1 MATDAFAAAL
11 GTIEKKIGK
20 AIKPVNQNLLCKKL
34 ITDSPRLNYEYGGGI
49 KIGCFHRYMGPES
62 GGKSTICTY
71 IAGQFQKHLAE
82 QHPDLADHKKVVY
95 LDFERSFDPDH
106 ASENGLNTRSVI
118 DDNGKYDPEGVFV
131 LLQPDNLEDGAIALE
146 EMIKTN
152 TVAVV
157 IFDSESMAPTRTVMQ
172 DEFNKANFGSGAKA
186 LKEFCNRFNILCANY
201 NTTMFVISQERAQMQ
216 AMSHAIATT
225 GGYALKYVAST
236 LNRVRKI
243 ENLTEGSKI
252 VGIHMQVRN
261 YKNKTGIPFREC
273 EMDLYYKGGFDS
285 TGEFVDFLFE
295 FADDPRLLKHVDCR
309 SRGYYNSKTVYGWN
323 YHGKDSFVEAINNG
337 DVPAVQWDAIKNAI
351 QDIISHEI
359 EGQEFTGDE
368 DQLAEQ
374 ELTKEKAEELSNA
387 EIEKEEEELKKKT
400 KMKKVDTEEV
410 AQLAAEAAAEA

>member
-11 GTIEKKIGK
+11 GTIQKKIGN
-20 AIKPVNQNLLCKKL
+20 AVKPVNQNLLCKKL

-82 QHPDLADHKKVVY
+82 QHPDLADHDIVVY
-95 LDFERSFDPDH
+95 MDFERSFDPDH
-106 ASENGLNTRSVI
+106 AQENGLNVTSI
-118 DDNGKYDPEGVFV
+118 YDEDGKYNKDGKFV
-131 LLQPDNLEDGAIALE
+131 LLQPDCLEDGALALE

-152 TVAVV
+152 RVAVV

-201 NTTMFVISQERAQMQ
+201 NTTMFVISQERAQMA

-285 TGEFVDFLFE
+285 TGEFVDFLGE
-295 FADDPRLLKHVDCR
+295 FAEDPRLLKFIDCR
-309 SRGYYNSKTVYGWN
+309 SKGYYNAKNTFGWN
-323 YHGKDSFVEAINNG
+323 FHGKGSFVEAINNG
-337 DVPAVQWDAIKNAI
+337 EVKPAEWEAIKNAI

-359 EGQEFTGDE
+359 EGREFVGDE
-368 DQLAEQ
+368 DQIIEQNLTEELAEK
-374 ELTKEKAEELSNA
+374 LSKAEIDA
-387 EIEKEEEELKKKT
+387 EEDEAKNKTTFVKEE
-400 KMKKVDTEEV
+400 
-410 AQLAAEAAAEA
+410 

>member
-11 GTIEKKIGK
+11 GTIQKKIGN
-20 AIKPVNQNLLCKKL
+20 AVKPVNQNLLCKKL

-82 QHPDLADHKKVVY
+82 QHPDLADHDIVVY
-95 LDFERSFDPDH
+95 MDFERSFDPDH
-106 ASENGLNTRSVI
+106 AQENGLNVTSI
-118 DDNGKYDPEGVFV
+118 YDEDGKYNKNGKFV
-131 LLQPDNLEDGAIALE
+131 LLQPDCLEDGALALE

-152 TVAVV
+152 RVAVV

-201 NTTMFVISQERAQMQ
+201 NTTMFVISQERAQMA

-285 TGEFVDFLFE
+285 TGEFVDFLGE
-295 FADDPRLLKHVDCR
+295 FAEDPRLLKFIDCR
-309 SRGYYNSKTVYGWN
+309 SKGYYNAKNTFGWN
-323 YHGKDSFVEAINNG
+323 FHGKGSFVEAINNG
-337 DVPAVQWDAIKNAI
+337 EVKPAEWEAIKNAI

-359 EGQEFTGDE
+359 EGREFVGDE
-368 DQLAEQ
+368 DQIIEQNLTEELAE
-374 ELTKEKAEELSNA
+374 KLSNA
-387 EIEKEEEELKKKT
+387 EIDAEEDEAKNKTTFVKEE
-400 KMKKVDTEEV
+400 
-410 AQLAAEAAAEA
+410 

>member
-1 MATDAFAAAL
+1 MTMDNLFKKVGFSYSEMTPWEFYDISDKKLYTASYN
-11 GTIEKKIGK
+11 EKTSK
-20 AIKPVNQNLLCKKL
+20 VEKKL
-34 ITDSPRLNYEYGGGI
+34 IKGITYKGEYDIYEVRT
-49 KIGCFHRYMGPES
+49 KS
-62 GGKSTICTY
+62 GDVLLKGS
-71 IAGQFQKHLAE
+71 
-82 QHPDLADHKKVVY
+82 
-95 LDFERSFDPDH
+95 PDH
-106 ASENGLNTRSVI
+106 RIYDVLKKDYVKLKDAETISLLNRNGETIDAVTVSTGVKGPIVDISVEGNENYFS
-118 DDNGKYDPEGVFV
+118 NGV
-131 LLQPDNLEDGAIALE
+131 L
-146 EMIKTN
+146 
-152 TVAVV
+152 
-157 IFDSESMAPTRTVMQ
+157 
-172 DEFNKANFGSGAKA
+172 
-186 LKEFCNRFNILCANY
+186 
-201 NTTMFVISQERAQMQ
+201 
-216 AMSHAIATT
+216 SHNT

-337 DVPAVQWDAIKNAI
+337 DVPAVQWNAIKDAI

-387 EIEKEEEELKKKT
+387 EIEKEEGELKKKT
-400 KMKKVDTEEV
+400 RMKKVDTEEV

>member
-11 GTIEKKIGK
+11 GTIQKKIGN

-82 QHPDLADHKKVVY
+82 QHPDLADHDIVVY
-95 LDFERSFDPDH
+95 MDFERSFDPDH
-106 ASENGLNTRSVI
+106 AHENGLNVTSMY
-118 DDNGKYDPEGVFV
+118 DEDGKYNKDGKFV
-131 LLQPDNLEDGAIALE
+131 LLQPDCLEDGALALE

-152 TVAVV
+152 RVSVV

-172 DEFNKANFGSGAKA
+172 DEFNKATFGAGAKA

-201 NTTMFVISQERAQMQ
+201 NTTMFVISQERAQMAQ
-216 AMSHAIATT
+216 MSHAIATT

-285 TGEFVDFLFE
+285 TGEFVDFLYE
-295 FADDPRLLKHVDCR
+295 FAEDPRLLKLVDCR
-309 SRGYYNSKTVYGWN
+309 SKGYYNSKNTFGWN
-323 YHGKDSFVEAINNG
+323 FHGKDAFVAAINNG
-337 DVPAVQWDAIKNAI
+337 EVKPTEWEQIKQTI
-351 QDIISHEI
+351 QDII
-359 EGQEFTGDE
+359 
-368 DQLAEQ
+368 
-374 ELTKEKAEELSNA
+374 
-387 EIEKEEEELKKKT
+387 
-400 KMKKVDTEEV
+400 
-410 AQLAAEAAAEA
+410 

>member
-11 GTIEKKIGK
+11 GTIQKKIGN

-34 ITDSPRLNYEYGGGI
+34 ITDSPRLNYEYGGGV
-49 KIGCFHRYMGPES
+49 KIGCFHRYIGPES
-62 GGKSTICTY
+62 GGKSTICIY
-71 IAGQFQKHLAE
+71 IAGQFQQHLAE
-82 QHPDLADHKKVVY
+82 QHPDLADHNVVVY
-95 LDFERSFDPDH
+95 MDFERSFDPDH
-106 ASENGLNTRSVI
+106 AKDNGLDVTSI
-118 DDNGKYDPEGVFV
+118 FTEDGKYNPDGKFC
-131 LLQPDNLEDGAIALE
+131 LLQPDNLEDGAAALE

-152 TVAVV
+152 RVSVV

-201 NTTMFVISQERAQMQ
+201 NTTMFVISQERAQMNT
-216 AMSHAIATT
+216 MSHAISTT

-285 TGEFVDFLFE
+285 TGEFIDFLYE
-295 FADDPRLLKHVDCR
+295 FSEDPRMLALIDCR
-309 SRGYYNSKTVYGWN
+309 SKGYYKSEKFGFS
-323 YHGKDSFVEAINNG
+323 YHGKNAFNEAIKSG
-337 DVPAVQWDAIKNAI
+337 EVSADAWEQIKAAV

-359 EGQEFTGDE
+359 EGKEFVGDE
-368 DQLAEQ
+368 DQIEEQ
-374 ELTKEKAEELSNA
+374 NFENTGENL
-387 EIEKEEEELKKKT
+387 
-400 KMKKVDTEEV
+400 D
-410 AQLAAEAAAEA
+410 

>member
-11 GTIEKKIGK
+11 GTIQKKIGN
-20 AIKPVNQNLLCKKL
+20 AVKPVNQNLLCKKL

-82 QHPDLADHKKVVY
+82 QHPELADHDIVVY
-95 LDFERSFDPDH
+95 MDFERSFDPDH
-106 ASENGLNTRSVI
+106 AQENGLNVTSI
-118 DDNGKYDPEGVFV
+118 YDEDGKYNKDGKFV
-131 LLQPDNLEDGAIALE
+131 LLQPDCLEDGALALE

-152 TVAVV
+152 RVAVV

-201 NTTMFVISQERAQMQ
+201 NTTMFVISQERAQMA

-285 TGEFVDFLFE
+285 TGEFVDFLGE
-295 FADDPRLLKHVDCR
+295 FAEDPRLLKYIDCR
-309 SRGYYNSKTVYGWN
+309 SKGYYNAKTTFGWN
-323 YHGKDSFVEAINNG
+323 YHGKGSFVEAINNG
-337 DVPAVQWDAIKNAI
+337 EVKPEEWEAIKNAI

-359 EGQEFTGDE
+359 EGREFVGDE
-368 DQLAEQ
+368 EQ
-374 ELTKEKAEELSNA
+374 IIEQNLTEEKAEELSKA
-387 EIEKEEEELKKKT
+387 EIAAEEEEAKNKT
-400 KMKKVDTEEV
+400 TFVKEE
-410 AQLAAEAAAEA
+410 

>member
-11 GTIEKKIGK
+11 GTIQKKIGN
-20 AIKPVNQNLLCKKL
+20 AVKPVNQNLLCKKL

-82 QHPDLADHKKVVY
+82 QHPDLADHDIVVY
-95 LDFERSFDPDH
+95 MDFERSFDPDH
-106 ASENGLNTRSVI
+106 AQENGLNVTSI
-118 DDNGKYDPEGVFV
+118 YDEDGKYNKNGKFV
-131 LLQPDNLEDGAIALE
+131 LLQPDCLEDGALALE

-152 TVAVV
+152 RVAVV

-201 NTTMFVISQERAQMQ
+201 NTTMFVISQERAQMA

-285 TGEFVDFLFE
+285 TGEFVDFLGE
-295 FADDPRLLKHVDCR
+295 FAEDPRLLKFIDCR
-309 SRGYYNSKTVYGWN
+309 SKGYYNAKNTFGWN
-323 YHGKDSFVEAINNG
+323 FHGKGSFVEAINNG
-337 DVPAVQWDAIKNAI
+337 EVKPAEWEAIKNAI

-359 EGQEFTGDE
+359 EGREFVGDE
-368 DQLAEQ
+368 DQIIEQNLTEELAEK
-374 ELTKEKAEELSNA
+374 LSKAEIDA
-387 EIEKEEEELKKKT
+387 EEDEAKNKTTFVKEE
-400 KMKKVDTEEV
+400 
-410 AQLAAEAAAEA
+410 